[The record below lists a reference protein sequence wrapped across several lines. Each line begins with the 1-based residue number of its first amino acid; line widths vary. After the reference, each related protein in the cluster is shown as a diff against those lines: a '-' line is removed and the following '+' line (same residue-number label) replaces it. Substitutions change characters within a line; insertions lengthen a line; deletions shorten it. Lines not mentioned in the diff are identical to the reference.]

1 MGDLS
6 RLGEQTA
13 GVWTREEVLR
23 STSPGR
29 YDALVRSGDWQLPWP
44 GVCADAGYD
53 LDAVQRAFAGV
64 LASGGQPEPVVVP
77 AAPAAPDGPD
87 GPVAPAGP
95 RQPVAYA
102 CGRTAAR
109 VWRFPLVDDDD
120 PATGARDHLH
130 DDVGVWRNVGTL
142 HHDGR
147 TLHRRQ
153 LRLRPGDLVQ
163 HESGLWLTSPL
174 RTLAD
179 CAGLLSVEA
188 LVCCLDDA
196 LHRGLVQAADLG
208 ALVECRK
215 GSRSITA
222 LRTAVAAADGRA
234 EAPSET
240 LLRLVLLPHFPGLE
254 PQVPLFDDVG
264 RLIARYDLGDRKARV
279 AVEADGRAGH
289 EGMVAKDRRRD
300 RVSRR
305 QDWLT
310 ERATW
315 FDIRRRQ
322 RELVERVQ
330 ETYDEQARRRPAA

>member
-1 MGDLS
+1 MGDIS

-13 GVWTREEVLR
+13 GVWTREQVLR

-53 LDAVQRAFAGV
+53 LDVVQRAFAGV
-64 LASGGQPEPVVVP
+64 LASGGQVLPVARSDAP
-77 AAPAAPDGPD
+77 DAPAAPE
-87 GPVAPAGP
+87 APAGP
-95 RQPVAYA
+95 RRLMAYA

-109 VWRFPLVDDDD
+109 VWGFPLVDDDD
-120 PATGARDHLH
+120 PATGARDHVH

-153 LRLRPGDLVQ
+153 LRLRPGDLVR
-163 HESGLWLTSPL
+163 HDSGLWLTSPL

-196 LHRGLVQAADLG
+196 LHRGLAQTADLDS
-208 ALVECRK
+208 LVDSRK

-222 LRTAVAAADGRA
+222 FRAAVAAADGRA

-240 LLRLVLLPHFPGLE
+240 LLRLVLRPHFPRLE
-254 PQVPLFDDVG
+254 PQVQLFDAVG
-264 RLIARYDLGDRKARV
+264 RLVARYDLGDRKARV

-289 EGMVAKDRRRD
+289 EGMAAKDRRRD
-300 RVSRR
+300 RASRR